1 LREELL
7 AGSPWREHARWCP
20 VCPHVIEKKGFG
32 FIDNVI
38 VVSIKN
44 NYT

>member
-1 LREELL
+1 LREEPL

-20 VCPHVIEKKGFG
+20 VCPHVIEKKGYG

-38 VVSIKN
+38 VVSVKD